1 MTSWSRSESSGIGDI
16 SPESNEYG
24 PACTGEWQLPHLPTG
39 SIGALFGPQGQSL
52 KSHSLYFDAGHGVTF
67 EVNGKSY
74 VGSAEKK
81 LQVPG
86 GMPVKKLKALFPDH
100 FGLSSWR
107 APGSLIDG
115 SREEEIDSVSLF
127 SETTAFPLVLT
138 GWLTVPKSSEAC
150 SVTVIP
156 SAGSKTGTS
165 EKNSLHQYVMT
176 RPDEL
181 VMLRAVSKL
190 KDYVV
195 FAWTSPGDLWHTQSP
210 MALVPPWGEYYP
222 RLCTREQFEKL
233 ALVDVLLEQTQG
245 GQALA
250 SNSYSY
256 GGHFVHSLRLGTG
269 APISFTASVSPES
282 EFVCWQ
288 FYRGDES
295 QPFLTADKTRVDL
308 HWTQAANAVARV
320 VTRPKDEYKLHL
332 ETKVADPGTPGDDC
346 PGYVVVEDAR
356 TIGTIS
362 YHGPKRYYPKDGW
375 VRIRAV
381 ANPGY
386 RFVKWDAG
394 EEVEGA
400 VLTFWG
406 PIHWP
411 VKDLEVEEI
420 AVRLDKDTTIRAV
433 FEPHITLQFGL
444 SEGGPYKDVDPPDMR
459 PIEHM
464 LVSDNPDVYIA
475 AIEADTI
482 WFQVPELKDCGDLVT
497 WGGAASGSGWRT
509 SVQFTTEG
517 DYEVTA
523 TANGKT
529 RRAKLKVIDEING
542 DLQKI
547 AQPFGPYHPYGLAA
561 CATAKDYMPYVI
573 SFSQQ
578 WPMGGGWEQGRT
590 NACTHSFWNAIIGYF
605 YGEETAIAVTEA
617 YENEEEHD
625 HNNTVMDMLNNAVG
639 ASVGASFSHEE
650 NVDSYRL
657 RNAIIHKLNEG
668 ELWMLSEHETY
679 TPLGLLLRTN
689 EITGD
694 DIPSPDEPPYWAN
707 DIYPNLDQPWPISN
721 PGMKWEDY
729 FPGD

>member
-1 MTSWSRSESSGIGDI
+1 M
-16 SPESNEYG
+16 
-24 PACTGEWQLPHLPTG
+24 
-39 SIGALFGPQGQSL
+39 
-52 KSHSLYFDAGHGVTF
+52 
-67 EVNGKSY
+67 
-74 VGSAEKK
+74 
-81 LQVPG
+81 
-86 GMPVKKLKALFPDH
+86 
-100 FGLSSWR
+100 LS
-107 APGSLIDG
+107 
-115 SREEEIDSVSLF
+115 
-127 SETTAFPLVLT
+127 
-138 GWLTVPKSSEAC
+138 
-150 SVTVIP
+150 
-156 SAGSKTGTS
+156 
-165 EKNSLHQYVMT
+165 
-176 RPDEL
+176 
-181 VMLRAVSKL
+181 
-190 KDYVV
+190 
-195 FAWTSPGDLWHTQSP
+195 
-210 MALVPPWGEYYP
+210 
-222 RLCTREQFEKL
+222 
-233 ALVDVLLEQTQG
+233 
-245 GQALA
+245 
-250 SNSYSY
+250 
-256 GGHFVHSLRLGTG
+256 
-269 APISFTASVSPES
+269 
-282 EFVCWQ
+282 
-288 FYRGDES
+288 
-295 QPFLTADKTRVDL
+295 
-308 HWTQAANAVARV
+308 
-320 VTRPKDEYKLHL
+320 
-332 ETKVADPGTPGDDC
+332 
-346 PGYVVVEDAR
+346 
-356 TIGTIS
+356 
-362 YHGPKRYYPKDGW
+362 
-375 VRIRAV
+375 
-381 ANPGY
+381 
-386 RFVKWDAG
+386 
-394 EEVEGA
+394 
-400 VLTFWG
+400 
-406 PIHWP
+406 
-411 VKDLEVEEI
+411 EVEEI

-497 WGGAASGSGWRT
+497 WGGAAGGSGWRT